1 MSEAL
6 REYDRNQGDPFWSI
20 PSSPGIKM
28 RNKIVRMYYRAEV
41 RAMPGREMCPA
52 VSGEGERSFAA
63 WLTAAWDSFQPDGSK
78 VRT

>member
-1 MSEAL
+1 
-6 REYDRNQGDPFWSI
+6 
-20 PSSPGIKM
+20 M